1 MEPEASVKRER
12 VSEVSHWRQEKSY
25 NIPLVNEQAPH
36 FNIFIKTRCKLDV
49 VMGFLTPLV
58 RLIILCK
65 KVRPTD
71 QQLKLLQGCRSLGSK
86 LAEGGFNPLNLVLW
100 QPGFHCMWI
109 ENNSHELNNF
119 AGTPVLAAEMGMLRF
134 LNDKIM
140 LDILTW
146 QKELKGAVG
155 AGGSIIRKSS
165 KMWHT
170 KEIAQLFCNIH
181 SYPLNC
187 VRKLIVIKWG
197 RTEPKGEHF
206 IKMVRPTPKHAQKF
220 PIMGMNGKEPKCWFY
235 VGLAMKQSEPNLWIG
250 EIALSIVMYWREK
263 IILVDKMVYTG
274 GPCFGEGQMK
284 LLSECFLGTRP
295 IAETGLRE
303 ALGKFLEKRNC
314 LGPEKPIL
322 APSLS
327 SKHSLLTNILSG
339 LLWRAHCRL
348 KTFTGVITLR
358 KLLATVAGAMVLT
371 VGLPSPWRWLLFW
384 FRGKRAPD
392 PGVIPHNLA
401 CCTCVHRGRESWHMR
416 NPCESCGK

>member
-36 FNIFIKTRCKLDV
+36 FNIFIETRCKLDV
-49 VMGFLTPLV
+49 VMGFVTPLV

-71 QQLKLLQGCRSLGSK
+71 QQLKLLPGCRSLGSK
-86 LAEGGFNPLNLVLW
+86 LAEGGFNPLNPVLW

-119 AGTPVLAAEMGMLRF
+119 AGTSVLAAEMGMLRF

-220 PIMGMNGKEPKCWFY
+220 PITVWPWNS
-235 VGLAMKQSEPNLWIG
+235 QN
-250 EIALSIVMYWREK
+250 R
-263 IILVDKMVYTG
+263 
-274 GPCFGEGQMK
+274 
-284 LLSECFLGTRP
+284 
-295 IAETGLRE
+295 
-303 ALGKFLEKRNC
+303 
-314 LGPEKPIL
+314 
-322 APSLS
+322 
-327 SKHSLLTNILSG
+327 
-339 LLWRAHCRL
+339 
-348 KTFTGVITLR
+348 TF
-358 KLLATVAGAMVLT
+358 
-371 VGLPSPWRWLLFW
+371 
-384 FRGKRAPD
+384 
-392 PGVIPHNLA
+392 
-401 CCTCVHRGRESWHMR
+401 E
-416 NPCESCGK
+416 